1 MVDFNLQQGVRLH
14 VEPTSRFHV
23 NRILINFATPQTAD
37 NSAAR
42 NLLAN
47 LLETSTAAYPTQTAF
62 AKALNHLYG
71 ADASASVSRIGY
83 AHTLRVRAEA
93 VDDRFAQPGI
103 FASLVDILY
112 QMIFRPLITDGAFD
126 AATFKTQR
134 QNVANELASIK
145 ENKQYYAAWQLDRLY
160 YDQSSLMRIP
170 SYGRLED
177 LDKLTPASLVE
188 TYYDMLAHDQID
200 IFVYGDVDPQAVLDL
215 FRQWPLSPR
224 QSPLPNDIY
233 YRQPFHHRVRELSER
248 QDVNQAKLNLAYHF
262 PVFYRDENYYAAL
275 VMNGILGGTPYS
287 KLFANVRE
295 KASLAYYASSQL
307 RLFSSHLA
315 IQTGID
321 AKNYHQARQLIEA
334 QVKAVQQGDFS
345 ETVMQEVKD
354 ALINQYQT
362 GLDAP
367 GGIVEHWLVDCMSN
381 RLPAENVIESL
392 QQVTKEQ
399 VANLAKKLQ
408 LQAVYFLDGEK

>member
-134 QNVANELASIK
+134 QTLPMS
-145 ENKQYYAAWQLDRLY
+145 WL
-160 YDQSSLMRIP
+160 
-170 SYGRLED
+170 
-177 LDKLTPASLVE
+177 
-188 TYYDMLAHDQID
+188 
-200 IFVYGDVDPQAVLDL
+200 
-215 FRQWPLSPR
+215 PLKKINSTT
-224 QSPLPNDIY
+224 LPGNWT
-233 YRQPFHHRVRELSER
+233 
-248 QDVNQAKLNLAYHF
+248 
-262 PVFYRDENYYAAL
+262 VFIMTKAL
-275 VMNGILGGTPYS
+275 
-287 KLFANVRE
+287 
-295 KASLAYYASSQL
+295 
-307 RLFSSHLA
+307 
-315 IQTGID
+315 
-321 AKNYHQARQLIEA
+321 
-334 QVKAVQQGDFS
+334 
-345 ETVMQEVKD
+345 
-354 ALINQYQT
+354 
-362 GLDAP
+362 
-367 GGIVEHWLVDCMSN
+367 
-381 RLPAENVIESL
+381 
-392 QQVTKEQ
+392 
-399 VANLAKKLQ
+399 
-408 LQAVYFLDGEK
+408 

>member
-1 MVDFNLQQGVRLH
+1 MVDFNLQPGVRLH
-14 VEPTSRFHV
+14 VKPTSRFHV
-23 NRILINFATPQTAD
+23 NRIQVNFATPQTVD
-37 NSAAR
+37 NPASR

-47 LLETSTAAYPTQTAF
+47 LLETSTAKYPTQTAF

-71 ADASASVSRIGY
+71 ADASASVGRIGY

-93 VDDRFAQPGI
+93 VDDRFAQPGV
-103 FASLVDILY
+103 FASLVEILY
-112 QMIFRPLITDGAFD
+112 QMIFCPLIKDGAFD
-126 AATFKTQR
+126 EATFKTQR
-134 QNVANELASIK
+134 QNVVNELASIK

-170 SYGRLED
+170 SYGRLKD
-177 LDKLTPASLVE
+177 LEKITPSSLVS
-188 TYYDMLAHDQID
+188 TYHDMLDHDQVD
-200 IFVYGDVDPQAVLDL
+200 IFVYGNVDPQMVFDL
-215 FRQWPLSPR
+215 FSHWPLKPR
-224 QSPLPNDIY
+224 QSPLPQDVC
-233 YRQPFHHRVRELSER
+233 YRQPFHHRVRELTEH

-321 AKNYHQARQLIEA
+321 AQNRFQAQQLIEA
-334 QVKAVQQGDFS
+334 QVKAVQAGDFT
-345 ETVMQEVKD
+345 EMVMQEVKD

-381 RLPAENVIESL
+381 HLPAENVVESL
-392 QQVTKEQ
+392 QQVSHDQ
-399 VANLAKKLQ
+399 VAKLAQKLQ
-408 LQAVYFLDGEK
+408 LQAVYFLDGEE